1 MSNPIRS
8 TSRRDFLKVTG
19 TLSLAAG
26 IAASLAACGGGTTK
40 KKKAGGATAD
50 TSKANKDGAIIAGI
64 SYELG
69 TNGYDPATTS
79 SALTI
84 AANWHTLE
92 GLTELDPADRTVY
105 NALAKETPKKVDD
118 TTWEV
123 TLRDGAKFSDGA
135 AVTVEDV
142 IFSYT
147 RVLDPELK
155 SLYRSMVGFIDKVE
169 KKDDKTITFK
179 LKQAFSLVPERLSI
193 VKIVPK
199 AAVEKDAKTFDLN
212 PIGSGPYKMTDNGSA
227 SQKVVF
233 ERNEN
238 YNGPRP
244 ALAKTMTWQIL
255 PDPAT
260 RTNALTSATV
270 QAIDSVSNQNGLS
283 KLQSY

>member
-155 SLYRSMVGFIDKVE
+155 SLYRSMIGFIDKVE
-169 KKDDKTITFK
+169 KKDDKTVTFK

-212 PIGSGPYKMTDNGSA
+212 PIGSGPYKMTDNGAA
-227 SQKVVF
+227 SQKLVF
-233 ERNEN
+233 ERNDK
-238 YNGPRP
+238 Y
-244 ALAKTMTWQIL
+244 
-255 PDPAT
+255 AT
-260 RTNALTSATV
+260 
-270 QAIDSVSNQNGLS
+270 IDA
-283 KLQSY
+283 